1 MGRKP
6 SDSPIGIRRRWWSL
20 WLLAAAL
27 AAVAILAGACGGG
40 EEKEAS
46 PTAAKTAA
54 AETPGA
60 GAQVIKPSAPLKIG
74 ALMSFTGD
82 LGQYGPG
89 IFNGAQ
95 LAVKEINAA
104 GGVMGEPAEL
114 VQADDATVDSQ
125 GVSEAT
131 RLVEVEGVDAI
142 IGALSS
148 GVTMAVAN
156 SVTVPN
162 NVLMISPASTSPAVS
177 TVADKD
183 LLFRTTVSDEV
194 QGVALAAMVKDL
206 GITSVCT
213 MYINNDYGQGLSQ
226 VFTKNFEAIG
236 GTVTAE
242 VPHESEQTTY
252 ASELAQCTEG
262 KPEALAALAYPESSG
277 LFLREAV
284 EGDLVQKYVFCDGTK
299 APEMFDK
306 LGWDVFD
313 GSYGTAPASAQT
325 EAGPAFEAAY
335 EAEYGKIVELPYQG
349 QAYDAAY
356 VIALAAEKSL
366 KDNVDFRTALRDVS
380 GPPGEI
386 VGPGTEGFARALELI
401 AAGTDINYEGVSG
414 SIDFD
419 ANGDVFGMIEIWKVD
434 GAAKSLVTDHVVQVD
449 LATKKVT
456 EVTP

>member
-6 SDSPIGIRRRWWSL
+6 GDSPLGTRRCWWSL

-27 AAVAILAGACGGG
+27 AALAILAVSCGGG
-40 EEKEAS
+40 EKKKAM
-46 PTAAKTAA
+46 PT
-54 AETPGA
+54 
-60 GAQVIKPSAPLKIG
+60 APLKIG
-74 ALMSFTGD
+74 ALMAFTGD

-104 GGVMGEPAEL
+104 GGVMGEPVEL
-114 VQADDATVDSQ
+114 VQADTGTVDSQ

-148 GVTMAVAN
+148 GVTIAVAN
-156 SVTVPN
+156 SVTVPD

-177 TVADKD
+177 TVKDED

-206 GITSVCT
+206 GITSICT

-226 VFTKNFEAIG
+226 VFTENFEAMG

-242 VPHESEQTTY
+242 VPHESEQATY
-252 ASELAQCTEG
+252 ASELAQCTQG
-262 KPEALAALAYPESSG
+262 KPDALAALAYPESSG

-284 EGDLVQKYVFCDGTK
+284 EGKLVQHYIFCDGTK
-299 APEMFDK
+299 APEMFEK

-313 GSYGTAPASAQT
+313 GSYGTAPASAET
-325 EAGPAFEAAY
+325 TVGPAFEAAY
-335 EAEYGKIVELPYQG
+335 EAEYGKKVELPYQG
-349 QAYDAAY
+349 QAYDTAY
-356 VIALAAEKSL
+356 VIALAAQKSL
-366 KDNVDFRTALRDVS
+366 KDNIDFREALRDIS

-386 VGPGTEGFARALELI
+386 VSPGTEGFTRALELI
-401 AAGTDINYEGVSG
+401 DAGTDINYEGVSG
-414 SIDFD
+414 PIDFD
-419 ANGDVFGMIEIWKVD
+419 NNGDVFGMIEVWKVD
-434 GAAKSLVTDHVVQVD
+434 GAAKKLVTDHVVQVD
-449 LATKKVT
+449 LATKEVT